1 MDKVERSNRGAA
13 ATPQGIKPGAMT
25 NDSFDTADSNDAGAA
40 SPATAPQDK
49 PDNKPIKSKTNSREL
64 LIDGEDRVE
73 TICEQTTTRIAAI
86 KEVETPEQAP
96 HAEGMKIADD
106 GTQVVSGQANQNQG
120 SKNKKPGEMLI
131 DGTDTIANVQTGN
144 LVQPD
149 TTINSYS
156 ENYQEFWERLRA
168 EANAAGKDSITY
180 YYEYKKEEFR
190 ARNGNE
196 AALPKDMVDAI
207 QYTMLILDVANRND
221 KLTQEERKTYT
232 ITKNKEKNI
241 SITGNKDLI
250 SNYNRELLNAIVHQ
264 ARKAGS
270 TESQIQGLLAAM
282 VRNPGSFRI
291 SSDFTKAQKKVYA
304 PGTDKKG
311 IYQPPYFYECLAHA
325 GIDITAI
332 DKGKTQAD
340 DYDLV
345 SIFFMDVIGSADYSL
360 TLGIIGTD
368 VHVTI
373 MHLDKEDVKKAVTQ
387 GSFKPGDTISK
398 YPERNNGASGGIH
411 YHIEVTTLVNGK
423 RKFVNPVTLE
433 RAPEGT
439 RFEYRYGKIERLNTP
454 MSNII
459 PSADT
464 TSQYG
469 YHMEYISTGYDYTGY
484 WWMNPELNSFIEIN
498 DEIYEQYHIN
508 WSKWFKAIK
517 N

>member
-25 NDSFDTADSNDAGAA
+25 NDSFDTADSNDVGVAGSAAA
-40 SPATAPQDK
+40 SSDK
-49 PDNKPIKSKTNSREL
+49 PDAKPIKSKTNSREL

-149 TTINSYS
+149 TTINTYS

-291 SSDFTKAQKKVYA
+291 SSDFTKAQKKVYV

-332 DKGKTQAD
+332 DN
-340 DYDLV
+340 
-345 SIFFMDVIGSADYSL
+345 
-360 TLGIIGTD
+360 
-368 VHVTI
+368 
-373 MHLDKEDVKKAVTQ
+373 
-387 GSFKPGDTISK
+387 
-398 YPERNNGASGGIH
+398 NNGASGGIH

>member
-1 MDKVERSNRGAA
+1 VVKETKNTEIKKNRE
-13 ATPQGIKPGAMT
+13 TKNT
-25 NDSFDTADSNDAGAA
+25 
-40 SPATAPQDK
+40 QDVTR
-49 PDNKPIKSKTNSREL
+49 PI
-64 LIDGEDRVE
+64 
-73 TICEQTTTRIAAI
+73 
-86 KEVETPEQAP
+86 
-96 HAEGMKIADD
+96 
-106 GTQVVSGQANQNQG
+106 NQRQ
-120 SKNKKPGEMLI
+120 GEMLI

-149 TTINSYS
+149 TTINTYS

-291 SSDFTKAQKKVYA
+291 SSDFTKAQKKVYV

-311 IYQPPYFYECLAHA
+311 IYKPPYFYECLAHA

-332 DKGKTQAD
+332 DN
-340 DYDLV
+340 
-345 SIFFMDVIGSADYSL
+345 
-360 TLGIIGTD
+360 
-368 VHVTI
+368 
-373 MHLDKEDVKKAVTQ
+373 
-387 GSFKPGDTISK
+387 
-398 YPERNNGASGGIH
+398 NNGASGGIH

-423 RKFVNPVTLE
+423 REFVNPVTLE

-439 RFEYRYGKIERLNTP
+439 RFEYRYGKIEKL
-454 MSNII
+454 
-459 PSADT
+459 
-464 TSQYG
+464 Y
-469 YHMEYISTGYDYTGY
+469 YHYKYIQSEYDYSVFRWGDKDNFDNFEYEKSKDYVIY
-484 WWMNPELNSFIEIN
+484 WTEWFCSNP
-498 DEIYEQYHIN
+498 
-508 WSKWFKAIK
+508 K
-517 N
+517 